1 MAAAIS
7 GTRRAIKELVD
18 GTVRVQIDID
28 PDCRRDFFRLFPEI
42 DTRIALAPLKNA
54 AKPDTKGGELAR
66 LAGVLCS
73 DSDFQFW
80 IEHNTPGK
88 EMPVLGAE
96 DDDPAE
102 RAAIIVRHR
111 CGVKS
116 RAELDH
122 NGLAAERFHELIRK
136 PWMESR

>member
-7 GTRRAIKELVD
+7 GTRRALKELVD

-28 PDCRRDFFRLFPEI
+28 PECRKDFFKLFPEI
-42 DTRIALAPLKNA
+42 DTRVAIAPLKSEG
-54 AKPDTKGGELAR
+54 KREEPKGGELAR

-73 DSDFQFW
+73 APDFQFW
-80 IEHNTPGK
+80 IEHNTPAK
-88 EMPVLGAE
+88 EMPPLFEE
-96 DDDPAE
+96 DGPAE